1 LLNILQSR
9 IADPEMV
16 FFVGQVRWLSH
27 RSSFLK
33 AIKQLLDSKK
43 GHFLGNAEAAI
54 S

>member
-1 LLNILQSR
+1 
-9 IADPEMV
+9 MV
-16 FFVGQVRWLSH
+16 FFGGQIWIRTWLSH